1 MLKHDVSK
9 PEALA
14 SALDNFINSGT
25 NPQSKT
31 KSPQSKEFKIV
42 ELIDEIESK
51 HFQIMKA
58 FK

>member
-14 SALDNFINSGT
+14 SALDNFINTAT
-25 NPQSKT
+25 NSQSKT

-51 HFQIMKA
+51 HSQIMKA